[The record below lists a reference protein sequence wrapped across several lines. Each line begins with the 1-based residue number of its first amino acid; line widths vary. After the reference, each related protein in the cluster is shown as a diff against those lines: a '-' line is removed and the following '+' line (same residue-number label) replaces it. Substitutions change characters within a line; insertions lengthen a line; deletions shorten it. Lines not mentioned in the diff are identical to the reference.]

1 MAMFFAIELEKA
13 KVERVVTWILVAYV
27 IFHVFSH
34 IVLRWALFV
43 THAVVS
49 FLHRKH
55 VVNMWNIRLCPFE
68 RSQVI
73 PDVLIPNNFS
83 INICWAETPS
93 ATDVHPLSGKWR
105 HLRLCSILCCQSRSI
120 WVSRWWSW
128 YQQRQKGWQLSEGNF
143 QLWFKLSNST
153 PLYPPSRSALWA
165 TSLLPGPLLPSYSSS
180 YSLTS
185 RCYRWIH
192 LTFSHQIYQIHLD
205 EIDHCRWWCFQISEC
220 CLDHQSTN
228 FWQEKKMHFL
238 LIWECG
244 NFYCNPCV
252 LSHLSLLNLIILII
266 LLFTWKV
273 GPDSKLLP
281 LGNYS
286 NYHLLDFNVLP
297 HSSLQIL
304 YNFHPTLVVYK
315 TCDPATLKG
324 EDDI

>member
-43 THAVVS
+43 THVVVS

-105 HLRLCSILCCQSRSI
+105 HLRLCSILCCQYRSI

-153 PLYPPSRSALWA
+153 PLCPPSRSALWA
-165 TSLLPGPLLPSYSSS
+165 TSLWPGLLLPSFSSS

-205 EIDHCRWWCFQISEC
+205 EIDHCWWCFQISEC

-228 FWQEKKMHFL
+228 FENVKNFIVTPVSSPTSLFWTWLSWWYCCSPEKL
-238 LIWECG
+238 VQIQNC
-244 NFYCNPCV
+244 CP
-252 LSHLSLLNLIILII
+252 
-266 LLFTWKV
+266 WKIF
-273 GPDSKLLP
+273 
-281 LGNYS
+281 S

-324 EDDI
+324 EDDF